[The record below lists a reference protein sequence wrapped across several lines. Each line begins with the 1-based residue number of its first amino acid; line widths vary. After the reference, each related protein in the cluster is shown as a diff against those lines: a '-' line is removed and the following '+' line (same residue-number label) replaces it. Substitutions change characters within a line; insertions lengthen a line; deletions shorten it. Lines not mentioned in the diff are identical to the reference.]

1 MSPTRSHRWSLV
13 VFVMIG
19 VGIYTAPDS
28 AYAFT
33 GHARAVQ
40 AAVGGAPTP
49 VTTALADT
57 GPLVGPHDARDAS
70 LLEWTIPSLLTG
82 DALHATTIG
91 GAGQVE
97 SEAALRNLVLSIAG
111 NTITA
116 DFVMARA
123 KAAAGPVAVG
133 NSVVE
138 GLLVNGLPIAATGEP
153 NQRIDFPGGYL
164 LINELQSVPGS
175 AIVNALHIVISG
187 VADVVIASAT
197 ASL

>member
-1 MSPTRSHRWSLV
+1 M
-13 VFVMIG
+13 
-19 VGIYTAPDS
+19 GIYTAPDS

-97 SEAALRNLVLSIAG
+97 SEAALRYQERQ
-111 NTITA
+111 TA
-116 DFVMARA
+116 ARKECMVA
-123 KAAAGPVAVG
+123 VAGPARW
-133 NSVVE
+133 
-138 GLLVNGLPIAATGEP
+138 
-153 NQRIDFPGGYL
+153 RIRC
-164 LINELQSVPGS
+164 
-175 AIVNALHIVISG
+175 
-187 VADVVIASAT
+187 
-197 ASL
+197 